1 MQRSGLNQLG
11 GAFAIG
17 ILAPWLAQA
26 QTSDAPTLDRG
37 TQIVSAF
44 AGAQW
49 FDIADQI
56 DEIGDDL
63 ETELSLGLRYQYNL
77 TPHVGLEGSFLY
89 TPAQNEF
96 LGPEGAGV
104 GTGDID
110 AFYYNANVVYNFLP
124 ASNVIPYLTGG
135 LGAVTLEVDDP
146 VLAGRETKLAGNVG
160 GGLLFAIN
168 RRFGLRFD
176 VRDYIYR
183 VDELDTQ
190 FRHAF
195 NVPAGFEETV
205 HDVTV
210 TGGFSL
216 IF

>member
-1 MQRSGLNQLG
+1 MLRRELRLLG
-11 GAFAIG
+11 AAFAAS
-17 ILAPWLAQA
+17 ILAPSLATA
-26 QTSDAPTLDRG
+26 QTSDEPVLDRG

-56 DEIGDDL
+56 DEFGDDL
-63 ETELSLGLRYQYNL
+63 QTELSLGVRYQYNL
-77 TPHVGLEGSFLY
+77 TPHVGLEGNFLF
-89 TPAQNEF
+89 TPAKNEF
-96 LGPEGAGV
+96 LGPEGEGI
-104 GTGDID
+104 GTGDVD
-110 AFYYNANVVYNFLP
+110 AFYYNANVVYDFLP

-135 LGAVTLEVDDP
+135 LGVVTLRVDDP
-146 VLAGRETKLAGNVG
+146 VLSGSETKLAGNVG
-160 GGLLFAIN
+160 GGLLFAMN
-168 RRFGLRFD
+168 RNIGLQFD

-210 TGGFSL
+210 TGGLSI

>member
-1 MQRSGLNQLG
+1 MLRRELSLL
-11 GAFAIG
+11 AAACAVSIFA
-17 ILAPWLAQA
+17 PSLAQA
-26 QTSDAPTLDRG
+26 QTSDEPVLDRG

-56 DEIGDDL
+56 DEFGDDL
-63 ETELSLGLRYQYNL
+63 QTELSLGLRYQYNL
-77 TPHVGLEGSFLY
+77 TPRVGLEGNFLY
-89 TPAQNEF
+89 TPAENEF
-96 LGPEGAGV
+96 LGPDGAGI
-104 GTGDID
+104 GTGDVD
-110 AFYYNANVVYNFLP
+110 AYYYNANIVYDFLP
-124 ASNVIPYLTGG
+124 ASSVIPYLTGG
-135 LGAVTLEVDDP
+135 LGAVTLVVDDP
-146 VLAGRETKLAGNVG
+146 VLAGSETKLAGNVG
-160 GGLLFAIN
+160 GGLLFAMN
-168 RRFGLRFD
+168 RHFGLRFD

>member
-1 MQRSGLNQLG
+1 MLRTGLGPLAWAL
-11 GAFAIG
+11 AFG
-17 ILAPWLAQA
+17 ILAPSLAQA

-56 DEIGDDL
+56 DEIGDNL
-63 ETELSLGLRYQYNL
+63 ETELSLGVRYQYNL
-77 TPHVGLEGSFLY
+77 TPHVGLEGNFLY

-96 LGPEGAGV
+96 LGPEGAGI
-104 GTGDID
+104 GTGDVD
-110 AFYYNANVVYNFLP
+110 AFYYNANVVYSFLP
-124 ASNVIPYLTGG
+124 ASSVIPYLTGG

-146 VLAGRETKLAGNVG
+146 VLAGSETKLAGNVG
-160 GGLLFAIN
+160 GGLLFAMN
-168 RRFGLRFD
+168 RHFGLRFD

-210 TGGFSL
+210 TGGFSF